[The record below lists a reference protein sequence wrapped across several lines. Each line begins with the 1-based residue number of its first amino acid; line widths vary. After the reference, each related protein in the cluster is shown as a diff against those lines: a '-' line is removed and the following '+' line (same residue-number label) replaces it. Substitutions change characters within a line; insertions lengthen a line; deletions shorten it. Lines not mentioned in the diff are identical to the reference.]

1 MKKCQTEEERK
12 IRRKLCQKRYYESHK
27 EIPRKDQWYKNMYKE
42 NTKKWQQN
50 NKERRNELARNYQR
64 KNHMKE
70 KLEKYMPIAEKL
82 YSAIKY
88 ENLSFD
94 DFLDEIL
101 KLSK

>member
-12 IRRKLCQKRYYESHK
+12 LRRKLCQKRYYESHK
-27 EIPRKDQWYKNMYKE
+27 EMYKE

-50 NKERRNELARNYQR
+50 NKERRNELARNWQR
-64 KNHMKE
+64 KNHKKE
-70 KLEKYMPIAEKL
+70 KLEKYIPIAEKL